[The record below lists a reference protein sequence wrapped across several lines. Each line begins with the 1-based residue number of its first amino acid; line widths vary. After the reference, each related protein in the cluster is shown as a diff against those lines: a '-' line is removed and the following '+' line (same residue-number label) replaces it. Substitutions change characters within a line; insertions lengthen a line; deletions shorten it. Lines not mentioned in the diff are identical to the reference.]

1 MGAVRRLCGESSYQF
16 LHTRICGTLD
26 YPVSAEIRGRGGRAT
41 LVMAESSEIRE
52 ASLGEIALVFLK
64 LGTIAFGGP
73 AAHLAMMEE
82 EFVRRRQWIT
92 HEEFLDRLAT
102 ANLIPGPSSTEVA
115 IFVGQLKCGWR
126 GLVVAGCCFIIPAAV
141 MVSAIAWAYVRFG
154 ALPQVE
160 GVFFAIKP
168 AVVAI
173 VIQALG
179 KLGRTG
185 LRTPLLAAI
194 AVLAAG
200 LNLLGVSPVLV
211 LLFCGIVSAAALAMR
226 NRLVGAGLVGLP
238 RIAAGSLAVAALGAA
253 FPVGLVRLFLSFL
266 KVGSVVFGSG
276 YVLLAFLQ
284 SEFVEHLHWLTEK
297 QLIDAVAV
305 GQFTPGPVFTTATFI
320 GYLVAGFAGAAV
332 ATAGIFLP
340 GFLLVAVS
348 GPLIPRL
355 RRSKVASAALDGVV
369 AGSLALMAVVAMQLG
384 KASIVDWRT
393 LAVFGGSL
401 IALIGFRVNAAWVV
415 AAAAI
420 VGWVM
425 R

>member
-1 MGAVRRLCGESSYQF
+1 
-16 LHTRICGTLD
+16 
-26 YPVSAEIRGRGGRAT
+26 
-41 LVMAESSEIRE
+41 MAESREIRE

-82 EFVRRRQWIT
+82 EFVRRRRWIT
-92 HEEFLDRLAT
+92 HAEFLDRLAA

-115 IFVGQLKCGWR
+115 IFVGQLKRGWR
-126 GLVVAGCCFIIPAAV
+126 GLIVAGCCFIIPAAV
-141 MVSAIAWAYVRFG
+141 IVSAIAWAYVRFG
-154 ALPQVE
+154 SLPKAESVLP
-160 GVFFAIKP
+160 AIKP

-185 LRTPLLAAI
+185 VRTPLLAVI

-200 LNLLGVSPVLV
+200 LSLVGVSPVLV
-211 LLFCGIVSAAALAMR
+211 LVFAGLVSAAAWATK
-226 NRLVGAGLVGLP
+226 NRLLGVGAVGLKKVVGLP
-238 RIAAGSLAVAALGAA
+238 KVVALPKIVAGAMAVAAVGAA
-253 FPVGLVRLFLSFL
+253 FPVGLARLFLSFL

-284 SEFVEHLHWLTEK
+284 AEFVERLHWLTEK

-305 GQFTPGPVFTTATFI
+305 GQFTPGPLFTTATFI
-320 GYLVAGFAGAAV
+320 GYVVAGWMGAAV
-332 ATAGIFLP
+332 ATIGIFLP
-340 GFLLVAVS
+340 GFVLVAVS

-355 RRSKVASAALDGVV
+355 RRSAVAAAALDGVV

-384 KASIVDWRT
+384 KASIVDRT
-393 LAVFGGSL
+393 TLVVFGMSL
-401 IALIGFRVNAAWVV
+401 IALLRFRVNSAWVV
-415 AAAAI
+415 AAAA
-420 VGWVM
+420 VLGWLM

>member
-1 MGAVRRLCGESSYQF
+1 
-16 LHTRICGTLD
+16 
-26 YPVSAEIRGRGGRAT
+26 
-41 LVMAESSEIRE
+41 MAESGGIRE

-92 HEEFLDRLAT
+92 QAEFLDRLAT

-115 IFVGQLKCGWR
+115 IFVGQLKRGWR
-126 GLVVAGCCFIIPAAV
+126 GLIVAGCCFIIPAAV
-141 MVSAIAWAYVRFG
+141 IVSMIAWAYVRLG
-154 ALPQVE
+154 SLPKAE
-160 GVFFAIKP
+160 GVLSAIKP

-185 LRTPLLAAI
+185 VRTTLLAVI
-194 AVLAAG
+194 AVLAVV
-200 LNLLGVSPVLV
+200 LSLLGVSPVLV
-211 LLFCGIVSAAALAMR
+211 LVFAGLVSAAPLAMK
-226 NRLVGAGLVGLP
+226 NRLVGAGLLGLP
-238 RIAAGSLAVAALGAA
+238 RIVGLQKVVELPKVVAGAMAVVAVGAA
-253 FPVGLVRLFLSFL
+253 FPVGLGRLFLSFL

-284 SEFVEHLHWLTEK
+284 TEFVERLHWLTEK

-305 GQFTPGPVFTTATFI
+305 GQFTPGPLFTTATFI
-320 GYLVAGFAGAAV
+320 GYVVAGWMGAAV
-332 ATAGIFLP
+332 ATVGIFVP
-340 GFLLVAVS
+340 GFVLVAVS

-355 RRSKVASAALDGVV
+355 RRSAVAAAALDGVV
-369 AGSLALMAVVAMQLG
+369 AGSLALMAVVAWQLG
-384 KASIVDWRT
+384 KASIVDRT
-393 LAVFGGSL
+393 TLVLFGVSL
-401 IALIGFRVNAAWVV
+401 IALLRFRVNSAWLV
-415 AAAAI
+415 AAAAL

-425 R
+425 L